1 MRLLLWQGYTMTQ
14 LRFRE
19 KLFPPLWAWAAI
31 IGISIMLSVSMSA
44 VFGNLFALI
53 TFILLMILFAFLA
66 LRFSPVIEVDDTY
79 LYVGRAKLPLKII
92 TNAAALS
99 ASETT
104 KIRGINS
111 DPKCFSATSP
121 LINTAIRI
129 DFLDAQDPH
138 TYWLVSS
145 RKPVELSKVL
155 QTKG

>member
-1 MRLLLWQGYTMTQ
+1 M
-14 LRFRE
+14 
-19 KLFPPLWAWAAI
+19 
-31 IGISIMLSVSMSA
+31 
-44 VFGNLFALI
+44 
-53 TFILLMILFAFLA
+53 FLA
-66 LRFSPVIEVDDTY
+66 LRFSPVIKVDDTY

-92 TNAAALS
+92 TNASALS

-129 DFLDAQDPH
+129 DFSDTQDPH

-145 RKPVELSKVL
+145 RKAVELSKVL

>member
-1 MRLLLWQGYTMTQ
+1 MTQ

-19 KLFPPLWAWAAI
+19 TLFPPFWAWAAI

-53 TFILLMILFAFLA
+53 AFSLLMILFVFLA
-66 LRFSPVIEVDDTY
+66 LRFSPVIKVDDTY

-92 TNAAALS
+92 THASALS

-104 KIRGINS
+104 KIRGVNS
-111 DPKCFSATSP
+111 DLKCFSATSP

-129 DFLDAQDPH
+129 DFSDAQDPH

-145 RKPVELSKVL
+145 RKAAELSKVL